1 MRVERGI
8 MVALGYGKFF
18 RSDSIVGLQPIEAD
32 RGPGRRTLVHV
43 QNVPEPLVA
52 SRSEH
57 AILGDLTGL
66 SRAESRTQE
75 QVQLLRDILDAIAEI
90 NPTLRAILRDQ
101 AHWDLDQV
109 EERARDLLDEDVTDA
124 GAEPRHEMTR

>member
-1 MRVERGI
+1 

-18 RSDSIVGLQPIEAD
+18 RSDSIVGLAPIEED
-32 RGPGRRTLVHV
+32 RGPGRRTLVYV
-43 QNVPEPLVA
+43 QDLPEPLVA

-66 SRAESRTQE
+66 SRSESQTQE
-75 QVQLLRDILDAIAEI
+75 QYQFLRDILDAIAEI
-90 NPTLRAILRDQ
+90 NPVLRSILRDQ

-109 EERARDLLDEDVTDA
+109 EDRARELLGEDLGHAMAA
-124 GAEPRHEMTR
+124 GERRQE

>member
-18 RSDSIVGLQPIEAD
+18 RSDSIVGLQPIEEE

-43 QNVPEPLVA
+43 QNLPEPLIA

-66 SRAESRTQE
+66 SQAESRTQE
-75 QVQLLRDILDAIAEI
+75 QVQLLSDILDAIAEI

-101 AHWDLDQV
+101 ADWDLDQV
-109 EERARDLLDEDVTDA
+109 EERARELLSFDGESA
-124 GAEPRHEMTR
+124 GTEIRHEMPR

>member
-1 MRVERGI
+1 MRIDRGV

-18 RSDSIVGLQPIEAD
+18 RSDSIVGLAPIEED
-32 RGPGRRTLVHV
+32 RGPGRRTLVYV
-43 QNVPEPLVA
+43 QDLPEPLVA

-66 SRAESRTQE
+66 SRSESQTQE
-75 QVQLLRDILDAIAEI
+75 QYQFLRDILDAIAEI
-90 NPTLRAILRDQ
+90 NPVLRSILRDQ

-109 EERARDLLDEDVTDA
+109 EDRARELLGEDLGHAMAA
-124 GAEPRHEMTR
+124 GERRQE